1 MRKDTDITSKKQEKS
16 PWILV
21 ASRTEATIF
30 ASRGRHTPL
39 TTAEH
44 LDNPRGDLQ
53 SSEIETDRPGRS
65 FDRAG
70 HGRHAYSSEE
80 SARDHVEHTFVTQL
94 AELLDQR
101 RCEGVYDQLVVIA
114 GPKLLGMLR
123 KALSKPVQD
132 LVKLELNKE
141 LVRPTEAQLRHQLSE
156 LVAI

>member
-1 MRKDTDITSKKQEKS
+1 M
-16 PWILV
+16 
-21 ASRTEATIF
+21 
-30 ASRGRHTPL
+30 
-39 TTAEH
+39 
-44 LDNPRGDLQ
+44 
-53 SSEIETDRPGRS
+53 
-65 FDRAG
+65 
-70 HGRHAYSSEE
+70 
-80 SARDHVEHTFVTQL
+80 TQL